1 MGTQWLRS
9 ALASL
14 ILLAAGC
21 APKQVPPPPAPPAPA
36 AAAPQPKQNLVVLLA
51 DPEGKPS
58 AITVTNPAGTQTLSE
73 PNQAIRVERSDVAPT
88 PPFNM
93 DSAEVRRIFGPTLDV
108 LPLPEVP
115 FTLYFGGDSE
125 VLNDASQAKIPDI
138 LKAIEER
145 HSTAITVIGH
155 TDTTATPAYNYELGM
170 RRARGVA
177 AILRASGVEESS
189 LSVDSHGE
197 SDQAVKTDR
206 GKSEPR
212 NRRVEVIVR

>member
-9 ALASL
+9 ALASM

-21 APKQVPPPPAPPAPA
+21 APKKVPPPPAPPAP

-73 PNQAIRVERSDVAPT
+73 PNQAIHVERSDVAPT

-108 LPLPEVP
+108 LPLPEVLV
-115 FTLYFGGDSE
+115 TLYFGGDSE

-138 LKAIEER
+138 LKAIQER

-177 AILRASGVEESS
+177 AILRASGVEDSS
-189 LSVDSHGE
+189 LLVDSHGE